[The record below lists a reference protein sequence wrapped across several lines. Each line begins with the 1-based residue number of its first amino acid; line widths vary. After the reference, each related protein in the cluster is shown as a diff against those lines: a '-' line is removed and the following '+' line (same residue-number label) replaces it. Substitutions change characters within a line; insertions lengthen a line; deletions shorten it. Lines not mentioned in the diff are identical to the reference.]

1 MLAARAALSSEQKAL
16 LDFLV
21 LARGRSF
28 VGFGSST
35 FSFYLREFRA
45 LAGLPRS
52 ASLLADASLIGTD
65 PIFMSA
71 GTLG

>member
-1 MLAARAALSSEQKAL
+1 M
-16 LDFLV
+16 

-52 ASLLADASLIGTD
+52 ASLLADASPIGTD